1 MAPPVPHGGIQTLRE
16 EATLPKLPQTIPLA
30 EQSGR
35 SEQVAAGRICKYAA
49 LEGSATRKVV
59 IRMKPR
65 RRTGARQ
72 EPGSQA
78 SQLPWRRRDAS
89 APCFDPTSL
98 RASAQPKLP
107 AEQRATRFSANPAAS
122 LSTSLDLFFLS
133 LSLSLCFHLILSLFP
148 TRCLRFETSG
158 FRLHR
163 AGDPTLRGYSSVYR
177 GEGVG
182 PLQSSPAVAVT
193 RCCVGLRCSYV

>member
-98 RASAQPKLP
+98 RASAQPKP
-107 AEQRATRFSANPAAS
+107 ASRTASDAVLREPGSFLVDVTRP
-122 LSTSLDLFFLS
+122 LLS
-133 LSLSLCFHLILSLFP
+133 LSLPFFMFSPHPFSFPNPLS
-148 TRCLRFETSG
+148 
-158 FRLHR
+158 
-163 AGDPTLRGYSSVYR
+163 
-177 GEGVG
+177 
-182 PLQSSPAVAVT
+182 PL
-193 RCCVGLRCSYV
+193 